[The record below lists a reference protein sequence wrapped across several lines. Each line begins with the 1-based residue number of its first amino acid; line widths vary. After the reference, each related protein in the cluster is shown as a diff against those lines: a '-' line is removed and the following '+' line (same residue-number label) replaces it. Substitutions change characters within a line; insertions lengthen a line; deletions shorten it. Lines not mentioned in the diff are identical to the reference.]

1 MSVTE
6 QMLINAQEFN
16 SRIDSI
22 EILVQDQTK
31 RIDNLLMDLREK
43 LDILEVLMLER
54 RYHD

>member
-6 QMLINAQEFN
+6 QMLIHAQEFN

-22 EILVQDQTK
+22 EVLVQDQTRK
-31 RIDNLLMDLREK
+31 IDNLLMDLKEK

-54 RYHD
+54 KYHD

>member
-1 MSVTE
+1 VSVTE
-6 QMLINAQEFN
+6 QMLIHAQEFN

-22 EILVQDQTK
+22 EVLVQDQTR

-54 RYHD
+54 KYHD

>member
-6 QMLINAQEFN
+6 QMMIHAQEFN

-22 EILVQDQTK
+22 ELLVQDQTK
-31 RIDNLLMDLREK
+31 RIDNLLQDLKEK

>member
-6 QMLINAQEFN
+6 QMLIHAQEFN

>member
-6 QMLINAQEFN
+6 QMLIHTQEFN